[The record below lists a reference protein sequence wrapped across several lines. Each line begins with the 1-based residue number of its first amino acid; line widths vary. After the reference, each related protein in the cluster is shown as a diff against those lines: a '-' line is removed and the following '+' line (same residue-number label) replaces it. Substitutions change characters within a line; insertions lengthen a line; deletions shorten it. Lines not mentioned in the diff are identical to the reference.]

1 MTLKLSSRRVRSR
14 LQAILLGAVV
24 IVMPTLGGLGLA
36 ALFDMPARTS
46 AWQPAP
52 IASAM
57 PPALPEDLFG
67 ATAHGKRHR
76 AHPERHHRR

>member
-14 LQAILLGAVV
+14 LQAILLGVAV

-52 IASAM
+52 IARAM
-57 PPALPEDLFG
+57 PPALPDDLFG

-76 AHPERHHRR
+76 APPGRLHPR